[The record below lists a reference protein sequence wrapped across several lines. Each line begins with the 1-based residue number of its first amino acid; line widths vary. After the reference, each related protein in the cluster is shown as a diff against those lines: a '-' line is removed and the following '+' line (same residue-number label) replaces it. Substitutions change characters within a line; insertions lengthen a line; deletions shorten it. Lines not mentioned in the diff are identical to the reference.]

1 MTTDPFLDGGDSLP
15 GIKLAEVG
23 DKVTGQ
29 IITARQV
36 EDRDI
41 DGTVR
46 TWPNGDTRSVWVFDL
61 DTDGDGEADGSLWV
75 RGNLFTVLRDALKAA
90 QVPTVGAMISVTHH
104 ALGTPK
110 VKGYHPPKLFTA
122 KAKAGPP
129 IKLKADA
136 FTGDDS
142 EDPF

>member
-1 MTTDPFLDGGDSLP
+1 MHTDDPFQTGGDSLP
-15 GIKLAEVG
+15 AIKLAEVG
-23 DKVTGQ
+23 DKCTGQ

-46 TWPNGDTRSVWVFDL
+46 HWDNGDTRMVWVFDL
-61 DTDGDGEADGSLWV
+61 DTDGDGQADGSLWV
-75 RGNLFTVLRDALKAA
+75 RGNLYTAIRDALKTAE
-90 QVPTVGAMISVTHH
+90 VPTVGAMIAVTHH

-110 VKGYHPPKLFTA
+110 VKGYHPPKLYTA

-129 IKLKADA
+129 IKPPADP
-136 FTGDDS
+136 FSGGDD
-142 EDPF
+142 EPF